1 MGFVHAAVNPAG
13 AKLPQGFP
21 EVFTAGDGN
30 GRRQNLLADSVRRQE
45 GKRKVMA
52 PDGGAVACRQFILEG
67 KSLNAIP
74 LFLLGDQVS
83 DQAADGV
90 VADLVLKEHIV
101 NGVQH
106 ALIMVHMRFTQ
117 KLLHA
122 PVLPADIR

>member
-74 LFLLGDQVS
+74 LFLLSLAKVY
-83 DQAADGV
+83 
-90 VADLVLKEHIV
+90 HIFLCLSRV
-101 NGVQH
+101 FSKIRLYKIAQKTMTKDINFLISQRG
-106 ALIMVHMRFTQ
+106 ALR
-117 KLLHA
+117 LGG
-122 PVLPADIR
+122 